1 MNKICPDVIVE
12 NELKFILDYRF
23 KVKGIC
29 EVLTR
34 DHMKVAFFGRF
45 VIFGLIVCS
54 YCSLKLANTV
64 KLLIPDILYIYM
76 YYSLLTQLSKRCI
89 DMI

>member
-1 MNKICPDVIVE
+1 MNDKCPDVINA
-12 NELKFILDYRF
+12 NELRSIIDYES

-45 VIFGLIVCS
+45 VIF
-54 YCSLKLANTV
+54 V
-64 KLLIPDILYIYM
+64 KYGTKICEVSILLIKKIIYYKNVYI
-76 YYSLLTQLSKRCI
+76 SLI
-89 DMI
+89 IF

>member
-1 MNKICPDVIVE
+1 MNIECPDVINE
-12 NELKFILDYRF
+12 KELKSILDYRS

-45 VIFGLIVCS
+45 VILF
-54 YCSLKLANTV
+54 T
-64 KLLIPDILYIYM
+64 LLFNV
-76 YYSLLTQLSKRCI
+76 
-89 DMI
+89 